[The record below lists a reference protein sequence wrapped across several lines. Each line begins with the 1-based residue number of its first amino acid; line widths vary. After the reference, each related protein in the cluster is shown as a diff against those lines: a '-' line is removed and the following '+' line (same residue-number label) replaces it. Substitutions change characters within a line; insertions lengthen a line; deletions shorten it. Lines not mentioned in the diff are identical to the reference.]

1 MKNKELR
8 RNQRTPPKDHRDT
21 QTDERF
27 PRHYVWHSLL
37 FSRVDHIIVIYFVM
51 SEQERLFA
59 TRDWD
64 T

>member
-1 MKNKELR
+1 M
-8 RNQRTPPKDHRDT
+8 PPKDHIDT

-27 PRHYVWHSLL
+27 PRQYVWHSLF
-37 FSRVDHIIVIYFVM
+37 FSRIYHIILLYFLM
-51 SEQERLFA
+51 SEQERIFA